1 MKNYLTVGSLIA
13 LILMSLIF
21 VEVCGSSPGCF
32 PSQSQVYKPK
42 IEIVSSSL
50 PENTEIKIVSED
62 IKNDGIV
69 IDGTII
75 YNPDPNKIG
84 IHRASGK
91 IIGRA
96 FNFEGIMVQDVTAHY
111 NLGYSNK
118 DNFELSFDLDPKTIQ
133 LIKIIVR

>member
-1 MKNYLTVGSLIA
+1 MKNYLIVGSIIA
-13 LILMSLIF
+13 LILMSLLG
-21 VEVCGSSPGCF
+21 VEVCESFPGCF
-32 PSQSQVYKPK
+32 PSHPQVHKPK

-50 PENTEIKIVSED
+50 PEDVEIKIVSED

-75 YNPDPNKIG
+75 YNTDKIVYG
-84 IHRASGK
+84 ASGE

-96 FNFEGIMVQDVTAHY
+96 FNFEGIMVQEVTAHY
-111 NLGYSNK
+111 YLSDHS

-133 LIKIIVR
+133 LIKIIVRQE